1 MASNELKLKII
12 LEAFDKVTTPLERIR
27 KSGVKTSKAFQDT
40 QKALNALKRAQ
51 SATEAFQRTQDQ
63 IEKTKKRLDQYK
75 DELKKTQAAIDGTK
89 NPTDKQVK
97 KLHELAAI
105 VGNMPDKLKAQNE
118 KLDQLKSKLQSAGG
132 STEHLGQY
140 QDKLKNHIEKTNHA
154 LEREAAHIERVEH
167 TTKRLVAIRDK
178 AAKFG
183 SMDTV
188 FKGVAAAAPATYMAK
203 AAIEREESIAEI
215 TKVAKM
221 TNEQRNQIT
230 ARLKEMSNAGPAALA
245 ELSTTMSS
253 AARQGIGITQRSDGT
268 ATVDTDRLAHFTD
281 KSNKASIALGMD
293 REGTAALMGHMLASG
308 FNDGYVDKTLD
319 QMSVLANK
327 HGAHGEYNR
336 DVFSKTLPL
345 AKNANTQ
352 LSDIAA
358 LATLNDRAGLE
369 SEVAGTGIQH
379 LLSAMV
385 VGSSA
390 TRRQKRGF
398 AATGHSAQEWQAM
411 MAKDGGADTFLKLF
425 DVIKSIPQI
434 KRGTVLTDIFG
445 KESAASIA
453 TMANNDEEFR
463 KYRKDINDPNMLKND
478 GVNNEY
484 LLRMLT
490 TENKLKTLRNNFNN
504 LAADLGTELLPQI
517 KKFSEKLVDVIQRID
532 RFSEKHKTLISNVV
546 KFAAVVGPV
555 IISLAAVGFAV
566 RTVASTGIGL
576 YKTFEFFRKLKDASF
591 LIKMIERFGKA
602 GKGIKRLLGLFKLFK
617 KINFASKIISGIQ
630 LIVRAISAAG
640 AMLAAN
646 PVILA
651 ISVIVVAIAGAA
663 YLIYQ
668 NWDTIKKYTAEGL
681 SAIRQA
687 WTSVSQFFSGLWNDF
702 KEMGGHIIHGLVDGF
717 TSAGSAVKEAITNMG
732 SNIIGWFKEKLGI
745 HSPSRVFHGLGGFI
759 VDGLN
764 NGISDNAH
772 HPINRIRNLADQ
784 VSSAFRPTLPDF
796 ALAGGSPQ
804 IISKSIFEEAG
815 SKHANRHQGN
825 RIIQP
830 SYTFNIYPH
839 PNQSPIEIG
848 QSVHRTAEAHWRK
861 QAPHYSDDQDWT
873 Y

>member
-27 KSGVKTSKAFQDT
+27 KSGTKTSKAFQNT
-40 QKALNALKRAQ
+40 QKALNALNRAQ
-51 SATEAFQRTQDQ
+51 AATEAFKRTQDQ
-63 IEKTKKRLDQYK
+63 IEKTKKHFDQYK
-75 DELKKTQAAIDGTK
+75 EKLKETQAAIDGTK

-154 LEREAAHIERVEH
+154 LEREAAHIERVERN
-167 TTKRLVAIRDK
+167 TKRLVAIKEK
-178 AAKFG
+178 AAKIG

-188 FKGVAAAAPATYMAK
+188 FKGVAAATPAIYMAK
-203 AAIEREESIAEI
+203 TAIEREESIAEI

-268 ATVDTDRLAHFTD
+268 ATIDTDRLAHFTD

-385 VGSSA
+385 VGKSA

-411 MAKDGGADTFLKLF
+411 MAKNGGADTFLKLF
-425 DVIKSIPQI
+425 DVIKNIPQI

-546 KFAAVVGPV
+546 KFAAVIGPI

-566 RTVASTGIGL
+566 RTVVST
-576 YKTFEFFRKLKDASF
+576 
-591 LIKMIERFGKA
+591 
-602 GKGIKRLLGLFKLFK
+602 LLGLRKAIELFK
-617 KINFASKIISGIQ
+617 ILREINFASKIVSGIK
-630 LIVRAISAAG
+630 LIRNAFISLTAL
-640 AMLAAN
+640 MEVN

-651 ISVIVVAIAGAA
+651 ITAAIVVLAGLG
-663 YLIYQ
+663 YVIYR
-668 NWDTIKKYTAEGL
+668 NWDGVVK
-681 SAIRQA
+681 
-687 WTSVSQFFSGLWNDF
+687 FFSGIWDYIKSRFSQGIGGIIALLADF
-702 KEMGGHIIHGLVDGF
+702 SPVGILYAAFAKAANSLGF
-717 TSAGSAVKEAITNMG
+717 TLPATFSELG
-732 SNIIGWFKEKLGI
+732 SNIIQGLIRGISSMALSLKETISGLGGEAISWFKEKLGI
-745 HSPSRVFHGLGGFI
+745 HSPSVVFHGLGGFI

-772 HPINRIRNLADQ
+772 HPINRIRNLAEQ
-784 VSSAFRPTLPDF
+784 VSAAFKPTLPEF

-804 IISKSIFEEAG
+804 IITKSVFEEARNK
-815 SKHANRHQGN
+815 SADRHHGN

-839 PNQSPIEIG
+839 PNQSPAEIG
-848 QSVHRTAEAHWRK
+848 QAVHRTAEDHWRK
-861 QAPHYSDDQDWT
+861 QAPHYSDTPDWV

>member
-27 KSGVKTSKAFQDT
+27 KSGTKTSKAFKET
-40 QKALNALKRAQ
+40 EKALNALKRAQ
-51 SATEAFQRTQDQ
+51 GASEAFSRTQNA
-63 IEKTKKRLDQYK
+63 INKTKKSLEEYK
-75 DELKKTQAAIDGTK
+75 AKLKAAEAAINGTK
-89 NPTDKQVK
+89 NPTDRQIKNFSV
-97 KLHELAAI
+97 LAATTE
-105 VGNMPDKLKAQNE
+105 NQTNKLKAQNE

-154 LEREAAHIERVEH
+154 LEREAAHIERVER
-167 TTKRLVAIRDK
+167 TTKRLVSIREK
-178 AAKFG
+178 AAKLG

-188 FKGVAAAAPATYMAK
+188 FKGVAAATPATYMAK

-253 AARQGIGITQRSDGT
+253 AARQGIGITQRADGT

-390 TRRQKRGF
+390 TKRQQRGF

-411 MAKDGGADTFLKLF
+411 MAKNGGADTFLKLF
-425 DVIKSIPQI
+425 DVIKNIPQI

-453 TMANNDEEFR
+453 TMANNDDEFR

-484 LLRMLT
+484 LFRMLT

-517 KKFSEKLVDVIQRID
+517 KKLSEKLVDVIQRID
-532 RFSEKHKTLISNVV
+532 RFSEKHKTLISNLV
-546 KFAAVVGPV
+546 KFAAVVGPI

-576 YKTFEFFRKLKDASF
+576 YKTFQFFRKLKDASF

-681 SAIRQA
+681 SAIKQA

-702 KEMGGHIIHGLVDGF
+702 KEMGGHIIFGLVDGF
-717 TSAGSAVKEAITNMG
+717 TSAGNAIKEAITNLG
-732 SNIIGWFKEKLGI
+732 SNVIGWFKEKLGI

-772 HPINRIRNLADQ
+772 HPINRIRSLADQ
-784 VSSAFRPTLPDF
+784 VSAAFRPTLPEF
-796 ALAGGSPQ
+796 ALAGGSSQ
-804 IISKSIFEEAG
+804 IITKSIFDEG
-815 SKHANRHQGN
+815 RGRNSKNMRNAQPVHQ
-825 RIIQP
+825 
-830 SYTFNIYPH
+830 TFYFTIH
-839 PNQSPIEIG
+839 SAPNQTPLEIG
-848 QSVHRTAEAHWRK
+848 QAVQTVAQKSVK
-861 QAPHYSDDQDWT
+861 QAPRYSDEPDWV

>member
-27 KSGVKTSKAFQDT
+27 KSGTKTSKAFQNT
-40 QKALNALKRAQ
+40 QKALNALNRAQ
-51 SATEAFQRTQDQ
+51 AATEAFKRTQDQ
-63 IEKTKKRLDQYK
+63 IEKTKKRFDQYK
-75 DELKKTQAAIDGTK
+75 EKLKETQAAIDGTK

-154 LEREAAHIERVEH
+154 LEREAAHIERVERN
-167 TTKRLVAIRDK
+167 TKRLVAIKEK
-178 AAKFG
+178 AAKIG

-188 FKGVAAAAPATYMAK
+188 FKGVAAATPAIYMAK
-203 AAIEREESIAEI
+203 TAIEREESIAEI

-268 ATVDTDRLAHFTD
+268 ATIDTDRLAHFTD

-385 VGSSA
+385 VGKSA
-390 TRRQKRGF
+390 TRRQQRGF

-411 MAKDGGADTFLKLF
+411 MAKNGGADTFLKLF
-425 DVIKSIPQI
+425 DVIKNIPQI

-546 KFAAVVGPV
+546 KFAAVIGPI

-566 RTVASTGIGL
+566 RTVVSTI
-576 YKTFEFFRKLKDASF
+576 
-591 LIKMIERFGKA
+591 
-602 GKGIKRLLGLFKLFK
+602 LGLRKAIELFK
-617 KINFASKIISGIQ
+617 ILREINFASKIVSGIK
-630 LIVRAISAAG
+630 LIRNAFISLTAL
-640 AMLAAN
+640 MEVN

-651 ISVIVVAIAGAA
+651 ITAAIVVLAGLG
-663 YLIYQ
+663 YVIYR
-668 NWDTIKKYTAEGL
+668 NWDGVVK
-681 SAIRQA
+681 
-687 WTSVSQFFSGLWNDF
+687 FFSGIWDYIKSRFSQGIGGIIALLADF
-702 KEMGGHIIHGLVDGF
+702 SPVGILYAAFAKAANSLGF
-717 TSAGSAVKEAITNMG
+717 TLPATFSELG
-732 SNIIGWFKEKLGI
+732 SNIIQGLIRGISSMASSLKETISGLGGEAISWFKEKLGI
-745 HSPSRVFHGLGGFI
+745 HSPSVVFHGLGGFI

-772 HPINRIRNLADQ
+772 HPINRIRNLAEQ
-784 VSSAFRPTLPDF
+784 VSAAFKPTLPEF

-804 IISKSIFEEAG
+804 IITKSVFEEARNK
-815 SKHANRHQGN
+815 SADRHQGS

-830 SYTFNIYPH
+830 TYHFNIYPH

-848 QSVHRTAEAHWRK
+848 QSVHRTAEDHWRK
-861 QAPHYSDDQDWT
+861 KAPQYSDDQDWT